1 MELTYYTS
9 GGSGDGGDQYTGL
22 DRFGRVVDQR
32 WDISGTDVERL
43 KYGYDRASNRVWRQN
58 TVAGSGQDE
67 YYTQDGL
74 YQLTTLQRGTLNTG
88 HTGITGTPGWEED
101 FNYDPLGNWHGSSSG
116 YLTKVAGTTTLS
128 QNRSHSKVNAISG
141 LTTATGTAWASPAQ
155 DAAGNLTTV
164 PRPLSPASGYTLK
177 YDAWNRLV
185 SVKAGST
192 VVATYGYDGAN
203 RRVTKTTANTRHYY
217 YDDRWRVVEERLD
230 SATSA
235 DRRFVWGIRRLDDL
249 ILRDREYGGGGDESS
264 SSSTGGEGLN
274 RHRLYAVDDLA
285 NVTALVDRAGA
296 VLERY
301 GYNGFGGVR
310 YLTASF
316 GSRSTSLYDW
326 ETLFASYRYDTDT
339 GIYLARFRYFHP
351 LLGRWLS
358 RDPIQEQ
365 GGLNLYAYVGNNT
378 INFYDP
384 LGLWTWGGVLLG
396 AAAVVAV
403 TVAVVATGGAAAALV
418 PVLVGASVGGISGV
432 AGSLLHGGSF
442 GDAVVSGLTG
452 AALGAVAGLLPP
464 AAGLVGAGAVG
475 ALSGIGGDL
484 IGQVY
489 AQRNNL
495 CIDINPIELLG
506 AGIGGAAAGVA
517 GAGFTLWATAQGASD
532 LTAATLGGLA
542 GVIPSVMG
550 PAYGQAVGDAID
562 PGGITFFP

>member
-74 YQLTTLQRGTLNTG
+74 YQLATLQRGTLNTG

-116 YLTKVAGTTTLS
+116 YVTKVAGTTTLS

-164 PRPLSPASGYTLK
+164 PRPLSPANGYTLK

-192 VVATYGYDGAN
+192 VVATYAYDGAN
-203 RRVTKTTANTRHYY
+203 RRVTKTTTNTRHYY

-264 SSSTGGEGLN
+264 SSSAGGEGLN

-310 YLTASF
+310 YLTAGF

-326 ETLFASYRYDTDT
+326 ETLFGSYRYDTDT
-339 GIYLARFRYFHP
+339 GLYLARFRYFHP
-351 LLGRWLS
+351 LLGRWINRDIIEELS
-358 RDPIQEQ
+358 GI
-365 GGLNLYAYVGNNT
+365 NLYAYCENNT
-378 INFYDP
+378 VNFYDP
-384 LGLWTWGGVLLG
+384 LGLQSWMGPGYG
-396 AAAVVAV
+396 AI
-403 TVAVVATGGAAAALV
+403 
-418 PVLVGASVGGISGV
+418 PVD
-432 AGSLLHGGSF
+432 GSGGSSSGFSVFHGTPTNSQTFTAPNGQTFLAPAGTDFQAEYNAGKSNGLF
-442 GDAVVSGLTG
+442 GANSQIGQYGKFDFQRNRGLGECSAGGTNVFYPAYTDASNFGVGVYMN
-452 AALGAVAGLLPP
+452 
-464 AAGLVGAGAVG
+464 GAGYSLSETVEIG
-475 ALSGIGGDL
+475 DTFALFKSS
-484 IGQVY
+484 
-489 AQRNNL
+489 N
-495 CIDINPIELLG
+495 
-506 AGIGGAAAGVA
+506 AG
-517 GAGFTLWATAQGASD
+517 ATAQSQLWTNGWYAAQSGN
-532 LTAATLGGLA
+532 LTNWSVSLTNS
-542 GVIPSVMG
+542 PSQK
-550 PAYGQAVGDAID
+550 P
-562 PGGITFFP
+562 

>member
-74 YQLTTLQRGTLNTG
+74 YQLATLQRGTLNTG
-88 HTGITGTPGWEED
+88 HTGITGTPSWEED
-101 FNYDPLGNWHGSSSG
+101 FNHDPLGNWHGSSSA

-128 QNRSHSKVNAISG
+128 QNRSHSKVNEITG

-164 PRPLSPASGYTLK
+164 PQPLSAASGYTLK

-192 VVATYGYDGAN
+192 VVAVYAYDGAN
-203 RRVTKTTANTRHYY
+203 RRVTKTTTNTRHYY
-217 YDDRWRVVEERLD
+217 YDDGWRVVEERLD
-230 SATSA
+230 TATSA
-235 DRRFVWGIRRLDDL
+235 DRRFVWGIRRQDDL
-249 ILRDREYGGGGDESS
+249 ILRDREYAPSGESSS
-264 SSSTGGEGLN
+264 SSSTGGAGLN

-285 NVTALVDRAGA
+285 NVTALVDRAGS

-316 GSRSTSLYDW
+316 GSQSGSLYDW
-326 ETLFASYRYDTDT
+326 ETLFASYRYDTET
-339 GIYLARFRYFHP
+339 GLYLARFRCFHP
-351 LLGRWLS
+351 LLGRWIN

-378 INFYDP
+378 VNATDPWGLDCDDGSDDDSDDLTNQPPFILTSVSDDTTPVNDKEIAAQLKIVQWKIDQFLSLYTAILNMVGPDYDTSFHADTY
-384 LGLWTWGGVLLG
+384 GLYKYQGT
-396 AAAVVAV
+396 AY
-403 TVAVVATGGAAAALV
+403 
-418 PVLVGASVGGISGV
+418 PELVGFTMTGRDMNYIGVGEGFANNGFSSSVANTITLIYYQYNHPGDDPSNAIQAMNAGYNSYSNNYNYSGKNGINR
-432 AGSLLHGGSF
+432 
-442 GDAVVSGLTG
+442 DDET
-452 AALGAVAGLLPP
+452 PP
-464 AAGLVGAGAVG
+464 V
-475 ALSGIGGDL
+475 
-484 IGQVY
+484 
-489 AQRNNL
+489 
-495 CIDINPIELLG
+495 ININAPLK
-506 AGIGGAAAGVA
+506 
-517 GAGFTLWATAQGASD
+517 F
-532 LTAATLGGLA
+532 
-542 GVIPSVMG
+542 
-550 PAYGQAVGDAID
+550 
-562 PGGITFFP
+562 

>member
-74 YQLTTLQRGTLNTG
+74 YQLATLQRGTLNTG

-116 YLTKVAGTTTLS
+116 YVTKVAGTTTLS

-164 PRPLSPASGYTLK
+164 PRPLSPANGYTLK

-192 VVATYGYDGAN
+192 VVATYAYDGAN
-203 RRVTKTTANTRHYY
+203 RRVTKTTTNTRHYY

-264 SSSTGGEGLN
+264 SSSAGGEGLN

-310 YLTASF
+310 YLTAGF

-326 ETLFASYRYDTDT
+326 ETLFGSYRYDTDT
-339 GIYLARFRYFHP
+339 GLYLARFRYFHP
-351 LLGRWLS
+351 LLGRWIN
-358 RDPIQEQ
+358 RDIIEEF
-365 GGLNLYAYVGNNT
+365 GGTNLYAYCRNNT
-378 INFYDP
+378 INYVDL
-384 LGLWTWGGVLLG
+384 LGLINWGLLG
-396 AAAVVAV
+396 TSIIGLVADTAVAV
-403 TVAVVATGGAAAALV
+403 AGTVLAETGV
-418 PVLVGASVGGISGV
+418 
-432 AGSLLHGGSF
+432 
-442 GDAVVSGLTG
+442 
-452 AALGAVAGLLPP
+452 GAVAAVYAAYGAGANAGNIWNALTNDNKQGPTGPVQAVANLAFPNNTTANYVGQSADFGVGLLLTGGLGSSAEIAD
-464 AAGLVGAGAVG
+464 AAGLV
-475 ALSGIGGDL
+475 
-484 IGQVY
+484 
-489 AQRNNL
+489 
-495 CIDINPIELLG
+495 
-506 AGIGGAAAGVA
+506 
-517 GAGFTLWATAQGASD
+517 
-532 LTAATLGGLA
+532 TAARYDNADEALWDAFSAMYEAADYADFLDSLNDLFGDPIGNAAEELGNW
-542 GVIPSVMG
+542 SVELC
-550 PAYGQAVGDAID
+550 P
-562 PGGITFFP
+562 